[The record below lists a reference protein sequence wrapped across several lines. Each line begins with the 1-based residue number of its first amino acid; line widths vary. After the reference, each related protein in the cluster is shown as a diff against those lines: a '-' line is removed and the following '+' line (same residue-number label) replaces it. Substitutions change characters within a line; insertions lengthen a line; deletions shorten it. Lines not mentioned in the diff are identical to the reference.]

1 MKREDKMWDRMRMK
15 GRIVMVMMV
24 VMVVM
29 MVVMMG
35 CNSGGGIKEGD
46 EGKAKKGDGSVIDLK
61 VVSKKIKDA
70 VKFAEKVKEVHT
82 LVKSVDELAKA
93 IGKKI
98 DANGSLADEADHNG
112 SLLAGVH
119 SVISA
124 VNTKLKGLETT
135 DNISDEL
142 KGKIVAVGK
151 EGKAFLDKL
160 KEKNAALGKEG
171 AKDTDAKSAIDVTAN
186 TKDKGATELAKL
198 NGTINEL
205 LNASNKIVSD
215 VIAELV
221 VKPTI

>member
-1 MKREDKMWDRMRMK
+1 MRREKK
-15 GRIVMVMMV
+15 EEGRIRVIILMMVMM
-24 VMVVM
+24 MVM
-29 MVVMMG
+29 MMMG
-35 CNSGGGIKEGD
+35 CNSGGGIKEGE
-46 EGKAKKGDGSVIDLK
+46 EGKARKGDGSVIDLK
-61 VVSKKIKDA
+61 VVSKKIRDA
-70 VKFAEKVKEVHT
+70 VAFAESVKEVHT
-82 LVKSVDELAKA
+82 LVKSVEELAKA

-98 DANGSLADEADHNG
+98 DANGSLTAEADYNG

-142 KGKIVAVGK
+142 KVKIVAVGK

-160 KEKNAALGKEG
+160 KEKNADLGKEG
-171 AKDTDAKSAIDVTAN
+171 AKDTDAKSAIDVTDN

-198 NGTINEL
+198 NGTIDEL
-205 LNASNKIVSD
+205 LKASNKILSD

-221 VKPTI
+221 VKPTT